1 MQTPKFLIADNSDY
15 PEKMFI
21 LHTEFPRFLLDI
33 ETEELEWYDE
43 FEEEPDM
50 ELEEEITELLKLA
63 YAFFD
68 KEMDSYEE
76 EEE

>member
-76 EEE
+76 EE

>member
-50 ELEEEITELLKLA
+50 EIEEEITELLKLA

-76 EEE
+76 EE

>member
-1 MQTPKFLIADNSDY
+1 MQTPKFLIADNSEY

-76 EEE
+76 EE